1 MSDEGRLIAGRYR
14 LQQRIGS
21 GAMGVVWRAVD
32 ERLQR
37 TVAVKQ
43 LLLQAGYT
51 EAETE
56 EARERSMRE
65 GRIAARLQHQNAI
78 AVFDV
83 SEDAGQPVLVM
94 EYLPSESL
102 ASMIADHGVLPPL
115 EVARIGAQV
124 ASALAAAHMAGIVH
138 RDLKPG
144 NILLGDNGQAKITD
158 FGISRAIGD
167 VAVTKSGILAGTPAY
182 LSPEVALGRDPA
194 PPSDVFSLGSTL
206 YAAIEGHPPFG
217 VDENAISLLHRVS
230 RGQVEPPRQAGPMT
244 AALMQLLRADPVE
257 RPTMA
262 QARTLLQAVVEGR
275 PIPTGTP
282 AGGWQQTPP
291 PAATASPPAA
301 APPPA
306 TASGNRGSQDSGGT
320 RVGPP
325 TGAGPPTRAQA
336 GAAASANEAG
346 SKRPRQAVV
355 WAAAVVAAILIG
367 VLVANAFGG
376 VGSGEPDRS
385 NAQQP
390 LPAPSPTT
398 SAPPT
403 TQAPATSSPPP
414 KTTTAAPTTSSSPPT
429 SSAPSPTSRT
439 RGKQVSGKE
448 LEATVKKYFSL
459 VPDKLDKSWSL
470 LGPKLKSMGREDYEE
485 FWDSIEDVEI
495 RGEPR
500 ALGKKVLVTLQYK
513 KDDDKSTERHVLGMI
528 VKDGQPLINTD
539 TRL

>member
-1 MSDEGRLIAGRYR
+1 MSAEGRLIAGRYR
-14 LQQRIGS
+14 LHERIGS

-43 LLLQAGYT
+43 LLLQPGYT
-51 EAETE
+51 QAETE

-83 SEDAGQPVLVM
+83 AEDGGQPVLVM

-102 ASMIADHGVLPPL
+102 ASIIAERGVLPPL

-124 ASALAAAHMAGIVH
+124 AGALDAAHMAGIIH

-194 PPSDVFSLGSTL
+194 PASDVFSLGSTL
-206 YAAIEGHPPFG
+206 YAALEGHPPFG

-244 AALMQLLRADPVE
+244 AALMQLLRPDPVE

-262 QARTLLQAVVEGR
+262 QAKELLQAVVDGR
-275 PIPTGTP
+275 PVPNSTP
-282 AGGWQQTPP
+282 NGGWQHGPGPVAGAP
-291 PAATASPPAA
+291 PAGAARPPQE
-301 APPPA
+301 P
-306 TASGNRGSQDSGGT
+306 SGT

-325 TGAGPPTRAQA
+325 TAAGAGPHTRVGESVADTSRDA
-336 GAAASANEAG
+336 GK
-346 SKRPRQAVV
+346 KRRRVITAIAVC
-355 WAAAVVAAILIG
+355 AAILLGI
-367 VLVANAFGG
+367 LVANAFAGG
-376 VGSGEPDRS
+376 PGSGSRS
-385 NAQQP
+385 NGAP
-390 LPAPSPTT
+390 SAPAPSSTAESPPSTT
-398 SAPPT
+398 
-403 TQAPATSSPPP
+403 APATTAPATTAPTTTRPATTTPTSTAP
-414 KTTTAAPTTSSSPPT
+414 TTTAPATT
-429 SSAPSPTSRT
+429 
-439 RGKQVSGKE
+439 GKKVSKKQ
-448 LEATVKKYFSL
+448 LEAVVRKYFKL
-459 VPDKLDKSWSL
+459 VPDKLDRSWQL
-470 LGPKLKSMGREDYEE
+470 LGPQLKSTGREDYEE
-485 FWDSIEDVEI
+485 FWDSIKDVTI
-495 RGEPR
+495 VRGPR
-500 ALGKKVLVTLQYK
+500 AVSSDKVVLTLRYTKDEGEKVTE
-513 KDDDKSTERHVLGMI
+513 SHVLGMI

-539 TRL
+539 TRA